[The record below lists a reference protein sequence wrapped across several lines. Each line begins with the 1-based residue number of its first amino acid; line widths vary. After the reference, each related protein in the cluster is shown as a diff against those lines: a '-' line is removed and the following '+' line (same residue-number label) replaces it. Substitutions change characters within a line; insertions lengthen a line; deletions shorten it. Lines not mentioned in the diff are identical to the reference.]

1 MTTGFIIKLFR
12 TAEGLSQ
19 TGLAGELHVS
29 RAYLSQ
35 VEKGRRQ
42 PSLNF
47 LKDVSKFFKIP
58 TALLLVDGDGHD
70 SEVLGELRKILND
83 VISAKI
89 QSAHEKSEHS
99 EVKD

>member
-1 MTTGFIIKLFR
+1 MNTGFIIKLLR

-19 TGLAGELHVS
+19 TGLAEELHVS
-29 RAYLSQ
+29 RPYLSQ

-47 LKDVSKFFKIP
+47 LKEVSKFFKIP
-58 TALLLVDGDGHD
+58 TALLLVDENGNN

-83 VISAKI
+83 VIAAKI
-89 QSAHEKSEHS
+89 QSAHEKSVLL
-99 EVKD
+99 EVKN

>member
-1 MTTGFIIKLFR
+1 MTTGFIIRLLR

-19 TGLAGELHVS
+19 TGLAQNIHVS
-29 RAYLSQ
+29 RSYLSQ

-47 LKDVSKFFKIP
+47 LKEVSKFFKIP
-58 TALLLVDGDGHD
+58 TALLLVDEDGNH

-83 VISAKI
+83 VITVKI
-89 QSAHEKSEHS
+89 QSAHEKSELS
-99 EVKD
+99 GLKS